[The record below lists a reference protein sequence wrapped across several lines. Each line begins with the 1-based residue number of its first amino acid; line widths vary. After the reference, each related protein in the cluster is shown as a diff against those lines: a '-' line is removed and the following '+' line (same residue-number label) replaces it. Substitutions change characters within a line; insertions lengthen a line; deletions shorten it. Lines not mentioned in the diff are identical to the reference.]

1 MLTMPGSVSTEINV
15 GTRQGMLS
23 KVMEAK
29 NKKRWKYIDWFVYLC
44 KYLFIWKSEKK
55 KKKGEWTGRRGKGQ
69 LTDKCKMQMRLNIQE
84 HSKIITHVQRCKSK
98 KPTYILL

>member
-29 NKKRWKYIDWFVYLC
+29 NKK
-44 KYLFIWKSEKK
+44 
-55 KKKGEWTGRRGKGQ
+55 
-69 LTDKCKMQMRLNIQE
+69 M
-84 HSKIITHVQRCKSK
+84 
-98 KPTYILL
+98 

>member
-29 NKKRWKYIDWFVYLC
+29 NKKMWKYIDWSVYLC

-55 KKKGEWTGRRGKGQ
+55 KKKVNELEEGVKG
-69 LTDKCKMQMRLNIQE
+69 T
-84 HSKIITHVQRCKSK
+84 
-98 KPTYILL
+98 